1 MHRRGGKRIRMDEPP
16 PDFDEPI
23 EPPYHSEPHNESWSS
38 GGAGEGPSEEHHP
51 EEGGSAVAAG
61 PQPTGGGRVG
71 RMTRLRA
78 RGGVPLKAPIIDE
91 DDDDIF
97 FGAGRFEQRQELQKK
112 RKAPRKARGEGATPR
127 EPKER
132 RVYHEADDRVVV
144 TDRETTMDEN
154 NVGEAVQYSIIYDQF
169 LDGNVISLLTG
180 LSDSRSCMEPVYL
193 HQNGHRAAVRFP
205 VCNYSRSVNASLRRD
220 AGIAEFA
227 GAKLLANLLHCQT
240 VDPLRPA
247 SLQLTPPPLRRQPT
261 PFNPAAA
268 LISGGASGR
277 SEKGLSE
284 IRAFFNG
291 DRASQVRPAGRETRG
306 VCGTFSG
313 TLANFCD
320 VDHTMTWERM
330 RRSGRDHF
338 NFERD
343 GHGPVVLLV
352 VRLEGVK
359 GDPRPDGL
367 NPVRSLKSFTIC
379 EFGLGRLQPVT
390 NDGHFEA
397 DRCRSRDRQADG
409 AALAVTGRRDRRPGN
424 SSNSYCRWVELAAQ
438 CAIKHMDSIAS
449 PFPISL
455 DNKEPLIHLAM
466 TARKI
471 VNMCHRTMVEIA
483 VDADRGG
490 FGKAMTIKPEL
501 ACCRHRASGLCHRTQ
516 HSQRGQAILSG
527 AVFKVGD

>member
-1 MHRRGGKRIRMDEPP
+1 MFGEKVDGTLDKILQE
-16 PDFDEPI
+16 ECLPI
-23 EPPYHSEPHNESWSS
+23 FGEKVLSS
-38 GGAGEGPSEEHHP
+38 GGRI
-51 EEGGSAVAAG
+51 
-61 PQPTGGGRVG
+61 TGQGF
-71 RMTRLRA
+71 A
-78 RGGVPLKAPIIDE
+78 RGIRSPVDGLP
-91 DDDDIF
+91 
-97 FGAGRFEQRQELQKK
+97 
-112 RKAPRKARGEGATPR
+112 T
-127 EPKER
+127 
-132 RVYHEADDRVVV
+132 
-144 TDRETTMDEN
+144 
-154 NVGEAVQYSIIYDQF
+154 NVGEKIRT
-169 LDGNVISLLTG
+169 TG
-180 LSDSRSCMEPVYL
+180 GRITGQGLQDSDSSAGAQQFFPRMEPVYL

-220 AGIAEFA
+220 AGI
-227 GAKLLANLLHCQT
+227 LLHCQT

-268 LISGGASGR
+268 IIPGGASRR

-320 VDHTMTWERM
+320 VDHTMTRERM

-338 NFERD
+338 NLERD

-367 NPVRSLKSFTIC
+367 NPGRSLKSFTIC

-390 NDGHFEA
+390 NDGVTILKLIDVDHEIGKLMVQLSQSQDCEIG
-397 DRCRSRDRQADG
+397 DRGIHPIRIADG
-409 AALAVTGRRDRRPGN
+409 LSWRRN
-424 SSNSYCRWVELAAQ
+424 
-438 CAIKHMDSIAS
+438 
-449 PFPISL
+449 
-455 DNKEPLIHLAM
+455 NKEPLIHLAM

-471 VNMCHRTMVEIA
+471 VNKCHRTMAEIA
-483 VDADRGG
+483 VDAVLTVVDLVKR
-490 FGKAMTIKPEL
+490 
-501 ACCRHRASGLCHRTQ
+501 
-516 HSQRGQAILSG
+516 
-527 AVFKVGD
+527 